1 VSEKECVGQLREAI
15 HLARARVYE
24 VGAPTPLDAMW
35 VEGLPNPVWVKR
47 EDLGPINAYKWRG
60 AYNAMASLSES
71 ELAGGIVAA
80 SAGNHAQGIALA
92 ARRLGAKAR
101 IYMPEPTPMVKRKAV
116 MLHGGD
122 HVSIKLGGDSFS
134 EAQTA
139 ALADARESGATFI
152 PAYDAIEVMA
162 GQGTLADEIFTSG
175 EGPFDRVYVS
185 IGGGGMASA
194 VATLLKSSWPEVKI
208 IGVEGVDQASMKAAF
223 DAGGPVP
230 LEYVDV
236 FCDGTAVTQVGELTY
251 EICRSQLDEIMTVT
265 NEEVSSAIKAHW
277 DGLRVIPEP
286 SGAMSLAGYLKQ
298 QRAGLV
304 GEGEKVLTI
313 LCGANMDFAKL
324 PEISRQAGINRR
336 RDRSWQFPIP
346 EENGSLVSLLIDL
359 PAGVSIKDL
368 QYGRTASDPQAP
380 VLALDVP
387 EVAQDGFEHWL
398 ERHQSRA
405 LDVTGDVATRY
416 RVIPYT
422 PSLMKAPLF
431 VEVEFPDRAGAL
443 LGFMK
448 AVSPLASLCYFN
460 YTYSGERVGRAL
472 VGLDF
477 ADDNELETHRQSIF
491 EQAGQ
496 TVRAVKE
503 VLIDTG
509 G

>member
-1 VSEKECVGQLREAI
+1 MKNEEFVEQLREAI
-15 HLARARVYE
+15 HLARARVYQ
-24 VGAPTPLDAMW
+24 VGAPTPLEAMS
-35 VEGLPNPVWVKR
+35 VEGLAEPVWVKR
-47 EDLGPINAYKWRG
+47 EDLGPIKAYKWRG
-60 AYNAMASLSES
+60 AYNAMANLTKEQ
-71 ELAGGIVAA
+71 LAGGIVAA

-92 ARRLGAKAR
+92 AKRLGAKAR

-116 MLHGGD
+116 MAHGGD
-122 HVSIKLGGDSFS
+122 HVSIKLVGDSFS
-134 EAQTA
+134 EAQKA
-139 ALADARESGATFI
+139 ALADARETGATFI
-152 PAYDAIEVMA
+152 PPYDSIDVMA

-175 EGPFDRVYVS
+175 EGPFDRVYVA

-194 VATLLKSSWPEVKI
+194 VATLLKSSWPEVRV

-223 DAGGPVP
+223 EAGKPVP

-251 EICRSQLDEIMTVT
+251 KICRSQLDEIITVS

-286 SGAMSLAGYLKQ
+286 SGAMSLAGFLKQ

-324 PEISRQAGINRR
+324 PEISRQAGVNRR
-336 RDRSWQFPIP
+336 RDRSWQFSIP

-359 PAGVSIKDL
+359 PAGVSIRDL
-368 QYGRTASDPQAP
+368 QYGRTLNDPQTP
-380 VLALDVP
+380 VLTLDVP
-387 EVAQDGFEHWL
+387 DVAQDGFAHWL
-398 ERHQSRA
+398 ERHPSRA
-405 LDVTGDVATRY
+405 LDVTEDAATRY
-416 RVIPYT
+416 RVIPFT

-472 VGLDF
+472 LGLDF
-477 ADDNELETHRQSIF
+477 SDRIELETHRQAVF

-503 VLIDTG
+503 VLIDSLI
-509 G
+509 